1 MHPASDVV
9 EALPH
14 GLHICVLCGCELPE
28 LFELIELF
36 VPMADGGMK
45 CNVQE

>member
-1 MHPASDVV
+1 MRPAFDVV

-14 GLHICVLCGCELPE
+14 GLHICVLRGCQFP

-36 VPMADGGMK
+36 VLMADGGMK